1 MYATNLLLLLP
12 ADDRRRLLDAGGEV
26 SGRLFLQR
34 RNYRCA
40 SGVPGRMVAARME
53 DASRRRIRGRRDVT
67 LENDSLLTRLG
78 IRDRN
83 GGQQRLRVGH
93 QRLAIEIVGARQLDH
108 LAEV

>member
-34 RNYRCA
+34 WDDRRA
-40 SGVPGRMVAARME
+40 RRVPGRMVAARME
-53 DASRRRIRGRRDVT
+53 DASGRRIRRRRNVA
-67 LENDSLLTRLG
+67 LKNDSLLARLWIG
-78 IRDRN
+78 DGN
-83 GGQQRLRVGH
+83 GRQQCLRVRH
-93 QRLAIEIVGARQLDH
+93 ERLAIEIVGARQLDH